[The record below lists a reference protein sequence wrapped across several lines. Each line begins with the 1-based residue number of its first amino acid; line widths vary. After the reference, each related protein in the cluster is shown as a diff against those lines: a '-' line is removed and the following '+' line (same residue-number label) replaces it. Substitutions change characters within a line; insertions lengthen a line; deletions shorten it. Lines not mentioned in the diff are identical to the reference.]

1 MEEADFY
8 EARFNLAALEK
19 DCEDV
24 CTPMVMIADADNV
37 KEFWSKSDFTI
48 YLFKCVYGRL
58 ALSTFVS
65 SIDLATASQIVFEA
79 RLQL

>member
-1 MEEADFY
+1 MVSGSSCRYIAEGMEEADFY

-37 KEFWSKSDFTI
+37 KEF
-48 YLFKCVYGRL
+48 
-58 ALSTFVS
+58 
-65 SIDLATASQIVFEA
+65 
-79 RLQL
+79 